1 MRLAI
6 IRQRYTPFGGAE
18 RFVEGALE
26 ALLERDVAI
35 TLYTREWPE
44 TRLKLIE
51 PHIVD
56 PPYVGS
62 LMRDVGFARAVAREV
77 GRAHIDLVQSHERV
91 LCCDV
96 YRAGDGVHAV
106 WLEERLRR
114 ASAAKRLSVRLNP
127 WHRYTLAMERKLFAS
142 PWLQAV
148 ICNSRMVRDEIRQ
161 RFGVPDSKL
170 HVIYNA
176 VDSEAFHPGLSA
188 YRAVVR
194 EKLGIP
200 GEALVYLFV
209 GSGFERKGVATAIE
223 ALAML
228 PPPARLVVVGK
239 DKHLARYRAL
249 AARLG
254 VGDRVVLTGPQV
266 DPKPFYGA
274 ADAFVLPTLYDPMP
288 NAALEAMAC
297 GLPVVTTTK
306 SGAAEHLLLHD
317 AGFVCPAGEAGA
329 LAAHMRTLADPDLR
343 ARMGARARAAVL
355 PLSPSAMTLEL
366 VLLYRKL
373 LEASARHQRSDTAR
387 KLAAHRVAWA
397 AMASA
402 RAGHGV
408 PEAASAPATAPAPAH
423 AAGAGATNATG
434 AATSRATSAAAADAR
449 GAEPADAPPATDA
462 PDSPDAPLASGR
474 PERAGDA

>member
-56 PPYVGS
+56 PPYAGS

-200 GEALVYLFV
+200 GEALVYLLV

-249 AARLG
+249 AARSS

-297 GLPVVTTTK
+297 GLPVVTSTK

-317 AGFVCPAGEAGA
+317 AGFVCPAGDAGA
-329 LAAHMRTLADPDLR
+329 LAAHMRTLADPEVR

-355 PLSPSAMTLEL
+355 PLSPSAMTLAL

-397 AMASA
+397 AMASG
-402 RAGHGV
+402 RAGHGS
-408 PEAASAPATAPAPAH
+408 PEAASGPAD
-423 AAGAGATNATG
+423 AAGARATKATGATPSGATG
-434 AATSRATSAAAADAR
+434 AATADAH
-449 GAEPADAPPATDA
+449 GAEPVDAPRA
-462 PDSPDAPLASGR
+462 PNAPVASGR

>member
-56 PPYVGS
+56 PPYAGS
-62 LMRDVGFARAVAREV
+62 LMRDMGFARAVAREV

-114 ASAAKRLSVRLNP
+114 ASVAKRLSVRLNP

-161 RFGVPDSKL
+161 RFGVPDEKL

-200 GEALVYLFV
+200 GEALVYLLV

-228 PPPARLVVVGK
+228 PPPAPIPR
-239 DKHLARYRAL
+239 
-249 AARLG
+249 
-254 VGDRVVLTGPQV
+254 
-266 DPKPFYGA
+266 
-274 ADAFVLPTLYDPMP
+274 
-288 NAALEAMAC
+288 
-297 GLPVVTTTK
+297 
-306 SGAAEHLLLHD
+306 
-317 AGFVCPAGEAGA
+317 
-329 LAAHMRTLADPDLR
+329 
-343 ARMGARARAAVL
+343 
-355 PLSPSAMTLEL
+355 
-366 VLLYRKL
+366 
-373 LEASARHQRSDTAR
+373 ASASCN
-387 KLAAHRVAWA
+387 
-397 AMASA
+397 ASC
-402 RAGHGV
+402 
-408 PEAASAPATAPAPAH
+408 
-423 AAGAGATNATG
+423 
-434 AATSRATSAAAADAR
+434 
-449 GAEPADAPPATDA
+449 
-462 PDSPDAPLASGR
+462 
-474 PERAGDA
+474 

>member
-56 PPYVGS
+56 PPYAGS
-62 LMRDVGFARAVAREV
+62 LWRDMGFARAVAREV
-77 GRAHIDLVQSHERV
+77 GRARLDLVQSHERV

-106 WLEERLRR
+106 WLEERLRH
-114 ASAAKRLSVRLNP
+114 ASAAKRLSVRINP
-127 WHRYTLAMERKLFAS
+127 WHRYTLAMEKKLFAS

-148 ICNSRMVRDEIRQ
+148 ICNSRMVRDEIRA
-161 RFGVPDSKL
+161 RFGVSEEKL

-176 VDSEAFHPGLSA
+176 VDAEAFHPRLA
-188 YRAVVR
+188 AHRNAVR
-194 EKLGIP
+194 EQLGIP
-200 GEALVYLFV
+200 ADALVYLLV
-209 GSGFERKGVATAIE
+209 GSGFERKGVACAIE
-223 ALAML
+223 ALALL

-239 DKHLARYRAL
+239 DKHLARYRTL
-249 AARLG
+249 AARRG
-254 VGDRVVLTGPQV
+254 VGDRVVLTGPQL

-274 ADAFVLPTLYDPMP
+274 ADAFVLPTLYDPLP

-306 SGAAEHLLLHD
+306 SGASELLQEHD
-317 AGFVCPAGEAGA
+317 AGLVCAAGDPAA
-329 LAAHMRTLADPDLR
+329 LAAHMRALADPGVR
-343 ARMGARARAAVL
+343 ARMGERAREAVL
-355 PLSPSAMTLEL
+355 PLSPSAMTLSL
-366 VLLYRKL
+366 VLLYKRL
-373 LEASARHQRSDTAR
+373 LEESARHQRSDTAR

-402 RAGHGV
+402 RV
-408 PEAASAPATAPAPAH
+408 ASA
-423 AAGAGATNATG
+423 
-434 AATSRATSAAAADAR
+434 S
-449 GAEPADAPPATDA
+449 PADAPGTAPADA
-462 PDSPDAPLASGR
+462 PR
-474 PERAGDA
+474 PGDATPPADPPRPPA